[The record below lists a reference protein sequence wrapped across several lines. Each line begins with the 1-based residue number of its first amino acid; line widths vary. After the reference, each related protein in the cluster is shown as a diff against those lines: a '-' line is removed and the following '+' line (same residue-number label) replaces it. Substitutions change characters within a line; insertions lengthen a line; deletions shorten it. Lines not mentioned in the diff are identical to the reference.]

1 MKILQDYHLRR
12 WIYGVIAAGLAL
24 LVGYGFVSS
33 DQTELW
39 LRLAEAALNLVPAA
53 ALSLAAAKAKPAVS
67 DTGDIPAVGD
77 VDVTSP
83 TNSSG
88 KHGILE

>member
-1 MKILQDYHLRR
+1 MKILQDYNLRR

-39 LRLAEAALNLVPAA
+39 LRLAEAALNLVPTA
-53 ALSLAAAKAKPAVS
+53 ALTLAAVKSKPASTDPV
-67 DTGDIPAVGD
+67 
-77 VDVTSP
+77 VDYEP
-83 TNSSG
+83 R
-88 KHGILE
+88 HAA